1 MNDYL
6 EVKFQPIVKPE
17 PKKDSIAPSQP
28 VEIKLTLDA
37 ANGWQPQQQKCKR

>member
-6 EVKFQPIVKPE
+6 DVKFEPLVKPE
-17 PKKDSIAPSQP
+17 PKQKPSQPSQP

-37 ANGWQPQQQKCKR
+37 ANGWQPTATKM

>member
-17 PKKDSIAPSQP
+17 SKKESTAAAQP

-37 ANGWQPQQQKCKR
+37 ANGWQPMATKM